1 MNGLASLSGFST
13 TSQQSDDNSLIDTFF
28 RIGDDKAN
36 DATVLVVIRKKN
48 ENVEEGSVQNRD
60 RKRLAPLMVTVSV
73 WLCLMEH

>member
-1 MNGLASLSGFST
+1 MGWHHCQVSVLLLSRATIIHLST
-13 TSQQSDDNSLIDTFF
+13 LFF